1 MDINQLISTAQ
12 DAVTVRRVYG
22 EPYEKDGVTVIPA
35 ARVAGG
41 VGGGSGEERRGK
53 EGAGAAKDQEGEG
66 GGFGVHASPAGAF
79 VIKGGSVRWVPALD
93 PQRALATIG
102 VVTIAVV
109 VARSWVRT
117 RAIKAGVLGT
127 G

>member
-1 MDINQLISTAQ
+1 MDISQLISTAQ

-22 EPYEKDGVTVIPA
+22 EPYERDGVTVIPA

-41 VGGGSGEERRGK
+41 VGGGSGQEK
-53 EGAGAAKDQEGEG
+53 AQEGGAKAQEGEG
-66 GGFGVHASPAGAF
+66 GGFGMHASPAGAF
-79 VIKGGSVRWVPALD
+79 VVKDGNVRWVPALD
-93 PQRALATIG
+93 PQRALATMGAVAI
-102 VVTIAVV
+102 VVV

-117 RAIKAGVLGT
+117 RAIKAGAQGT

>member
-1 MDINQLISTAQ
+1 MDISQMVSTAQ
-12 DAVTVRRVYG
+12 DAITVRRVYG

-41 VGGGSGEERRGK
+41 VGGGSGQEQGGHQS
-53 EGAGAAKDQEGEG
+53 GAKGQEGEG
-66 GGFGVHASPAGAF
+66 GGFGVHATPAGAF
-79 VIKGGSVRWVPALD
+79 VVKDGNVRWVPALD

-117 RAIKAGVLGT
+117 RAIKAGALT

>member
-1 MDINQLISTAQ
+1 MDISQLISTAQ
-12 DAVTVRRVYG
+12 DAITVRRVYG

-41 VGGGSGEERRGK
+41 VGGGKGQEQGGNE
-53 EGAGAAKDQEGEG
+53 GAAKGQEGEG
-66 GGFGVHASPAGAF
+66 GGFGVHASPAGAY
-79 VIKGGSVRWVPALD
+79 VVKDGSVRWVPALD

-102 VVTIAVV
+102 VVAVAVV

-117 RAIKAGVLGT
+117 REIKAGALT

>member
-1 MDINQLISTAQ
+1 MDISQLVSTAQ
-12 DAVTVRRVYG
+12 DAITVRRVYG
-22 EPYEKDGVTVIPA
+22 EPYEKDGATVIPA

-41 VGGGSGEERRGK
+41 VGGGSGEERPGP
-53 EGAGAAKDQEGEG
+53 EGAAKGQEGEG
-66 GGFGVHASPAGAF
+66 AGFGVRASPAGAF
-79 VIKGGSVRWVPALD
+79 VVKDGNVRWVPALD

-102 VVTIAVV
+102 VVTVAVV

-117 RAIKAGVLGT
+117 RAIKAGVLGA